1 MSEQRNIHT
10 LGIILKKHPVG
21 ENDMLVTLHSPELGK
36 IQASA
41 RGARKITSS
50 FGGHLESLNLCRFQL
65 YKSPSRYTITQC
77 QIAENFKNIRQDY
90 ERMVVAG
97 LMAEIFHKS
106 THGGEH
112 SQELFNLL
120 RESLHK
126 LCDSDHHFFT
136 VESFKLNLLRNMGAL
151 PNLENCASCHTRWR
165 DNHEILLETGGH
177 LRCRDCHQTT
187 GRGAHLLGP
196 DSSAPDGK
204 HLSSMHSHAPID
216 FGIIKLIRYLT
227 LPSNEQNKNISCTL
241 QQKKQLKHI
250 TRLFL
255 EHFLDR
261 EIMTERLLP
270 ELR

>member
-21 ENDMLVTLHSPELGK
+21 ENDMIVTLHSPDLGK
-36 IQASA
+36 IQAGA

-65 YKSPSRYTITQC
+65 YKTPARYTIVQC

-90 ERMVVAG
+90 ERMMVAG

-112 SQELFNLL
+112 SQELFGLL
-120 RESLHK
+120 KESLHK

-151 PNLENCASCHTRWR
+151 PDLEICASCRTRWQA
-165 DNHEILLETGGH
+165 DHSIWLETGGH
-177 LRCRDCHQTT
+177 LKCRDCNPKTEAT
-187 GRGAHLLGP
+187 
-196 DSSAPDGK
+196 SSK
-204 HLSSMHSHAPID
+204 PIE

-227 LPSNEQNKNISCTL
+227 LPSNEQNKNISCTSG
-241 QQKKQLKHI
+241 QKKQLKQI

-261 EIMTERLLP
+261 EIMSEKLLP
-270 ELR
+270 ELS